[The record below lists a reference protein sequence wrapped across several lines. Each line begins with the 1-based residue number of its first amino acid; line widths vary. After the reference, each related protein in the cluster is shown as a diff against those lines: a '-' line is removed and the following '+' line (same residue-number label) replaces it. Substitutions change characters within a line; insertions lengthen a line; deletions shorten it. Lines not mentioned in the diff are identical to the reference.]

1 MSKKVF
7 VGLSGGVDSSVTAA
21 LLKQQGYDV
30 TGVYMKNWSKRIGQ
44 FDCPWEEDYRDA
56 KRVAT
61 HLGIPFEMYDFEEQY
76 FDKVVKYMLDSFK
89 EGITPNPDVMCNQE
103 IKFKLFLDTCLENG
117 ADYIATGH
125 YAKTESGKLLK
136 AVDDN
141 KDQTYFLYRTTSEA
155 LSKTLFPL
163 GEYTKPYVRKL
174 ALDLKLPTATR
185 KESMGICFVGKVGI
199 KDFLKEYVD
208 DMKPGNIINQHGAV
222 VGQHEGA
229 IFYTIGQRQ
238 GLGVGG
244 GLPLYITGKNMQR
257 NEVYVTSDIAD
268 PTLWSDTITIGSVHC
283 IDGTRTLDGY
293 KEQLY
298 VRTRHRAPLVEV
310 KSIRAVG
317 DSYEISLG
325 EQLKALTP
333 GQSAVLYTDTEC
345 VGGGIIS

>member
-56 KRVAT
+56 KKVAV
-61 HLGIPFEMYDFEEQY
+61 HLGIPFEMYDFEDQY
-76 FDKVVKYMLDSFK
+76 FDKVVQYMLDSFK
-89 EGITPNPDVMCNQE
+89 AGITPNPDVMCNQE

-125 YAKTESGKLLK
+125 YAKTKHGKLLR
-136 AVDDN
+136 AVDEN
-141 KDQTYFLYRTTSEA
+141 KDQTYFLYRTTAEA

-163 GEYTKPYVRKL
+163 GEYTKPQVRKL
-174 ALDLKLPTATR
+174 ALDFDLPTATR

-199 KDFLKEYVD
+199 KDFLKEYVH

-244 GLPLYITGKNMQR
+244 GLPFYITGKDMQK

-268 PTLWSDTITIGSVHC
+268 PMLWNDTIVIGSAHC
-283 IDGTRTLDGY
+283 IDDTRTLDSY
-293 KEQLY
+293 KEKLY

-310 KSIRAVG
+310 KSIKAVG
-317 DSYEISLG
+317 ESYEILLD